1 MRRRGMLL
9 MLLLAFTLVS
19 ARAGA
24 QSPPP
29 DDSLV
34 GQYRGFAQSALNAE
48 LRMPMALLVDRSEGS
63 EFFGSLTLGPMPF
76 TFSGKIDDAGHFKG
90 RGTGPAGEVT
100 FNGTAQGFATGGVL
114 ARATYKF
121 TPATGARADQ
131 GVADFIRAPHL
142 PPHALV
148 PLGGMYQG
156 THASGG
162 GGGEG
167 KVDVHGFQVGTWF
180 TGEIFWD
187 VGTPKALSWEFVAGI
202 QPCILGTVRCT
213 PEIVLIAVGAAGRL
227 LAGGAWVPPPDD
239 GAPLT
244 VKLTY
249 FLEFLGGGV
258 DLGTMKATRP
268 AETR

>member
-24 QSPPP
+24 QSAPP
-29 DDSLV
+29 DDDLV

-90 RGTGPAGEVT
+90 RGTGLAGEVT
-100 FNGTAQGFATGGVL
+100 FNGTAQGF
-114 ARATYKF
+114 
-121 TPATGARADQ
+121 ATGARADQ

-156 THASGG
+156 TASSGM

-167 KVDVHGFQVGTWF
+167 KVDIHGFHDDTWL
-180 TGEIFWD
+180 TGHVIRD
-187 VGTPKALSWEFVAGI
+187 AGTPKALSWEFVGGI

-213 PEIVLIAVGAAGRL
+213 PEIVLIGVGAAGRL
-227 LAGGAWVPPPDD
+227 LAGGAWLPPPDD

-268 AETR
+268 AEPR